1 MNKAALTLS
10 LVLAVI
16 GHSALGASVV
26 VSGVIQSPP
35 STSVTCTPV
44 STTLTF
50 PVAANSLICP
60 ITVAPAGWSGAVTVS
75 DTTHFTTGTSGG
87 VLYLES
93 GATSPPAGPFNVTVT
108 TTP

>member
-1 MNKAALTLS
+1 MKILLG
-10 LVLAVI
+10 LVLAFALVA
-16 GHSALGASVV
+16 HSALAASVV

-50 PVAANSLICP
+50 PVAPNAPICP
-60 ITVAPAGWSGAVTVS
+60 IAVLPTGWSGAVTVS
-75 DTTHFTTGTSGG
+75 DTTHFTTAVIGG
-87 VLYLES
+87 ALNLEA
-93 GATSPPAGPFNVTVT
+93 GAISPPAGPFSVTVT